1 MKKIIKISAL
11 LILIVFSYQ
20 CKETGESVKED
31 VVPTAKV
38 KKTSTLNATSVE
50 EVKALDDEAKRQ
62 LGQNIGTQAYI
73 YGFPIVREML
83 FRNKVSDMV
92 VKAKKANKPFYSK
105 NTEDGVNINELVHVR
120 VLTNHF
126 MNTGVTPN
134 VDTQYSPAF
143 IDVSEGPLVITVPKV
158 NRYYSVQ
165 MTDAYLENFHY
176 LGGNNKEDYQGNYML
191 VKPNWKG
198 EKPATI
204 SKVIEMPTDIGFIA
218 LRILNTT
225 EKGDTEKV
233 VAIQDQF
240 KLQSLN
246 SFLGKGKDNF
256 PLLAKEKMPKGIEF
270 YNSMLKYVKAYP
282 DLKNDKHFWFLMKQL
297 GIDKNENIDFND
309 ADPNIKKGLLE
320 AIPKAKEI
328 LSWKARTRGF
338 RSKNNWNI
346 DLVGGSYDGDVMARA
361 EGAAQGLVVHDA
373 NQCLYFHTYY
383 DQEGS
388 PLLGG
393 NTYTITFNKNQLHQA
408 KAFWSIV
415 AYDPE
420 YNLVPRGDLH
430 YAVSDRSE
438 GLQYNEDGSLTI
450 YLQSEEPEGKKNN
463 WVPIPKEG
471 IFKLNFRNYIPK
483 ETLLNPNT
491 VEDYLPNVVRN
502 KNKIKL

>member
-11 LILIVFSYQ
+11 LILIMFSYQ
-20 CKETGESVKED
+20 CKQTGESEKED

-38 KKTSTLNATSVE
+38 KKTLTLNATSVE

-73 YGFPIVREML
+73 YSIPIVREML
-83 FRNKVSDMV
+83 FRNRFSTMV
-92 VKAKKANKPFYSK
+92 ANAKKANKPIFSE
-105 NTEDGVNINELVHVR
+105 NGNDGVNINELVHLR
-120 VLTNHF
+120 ILTNHYLE
-126 MNTGVTPN
+126 TGVTPN

-143 IDVSEGPLVITVPKV
+143 IDVSKGPIVITVPKV
-158 NRYYSVQ
+158 DRYYSVQ

-198 EKPATI
+198 EKPSSV
-204 SKVIEMPTDIGFIA
+204 SKIIEMPTDIGFIV

-225 EKGDTEKV
+225 EKGDTQKV

-240 KLQSLN
+240 RLQSLN
-246 SFLGKGKDNF
+246 SFLGKGKDNY
-256 PLLAKEKMPKGIEF
+256 PVLAKEKMPKGIEF
-270 YNSMLKYVKAYP
+270 YNSMLKYVRAYP
-282 DLKNDKHFWFLMKQL
+282 DLKNEAHFWFLMKQI
-297 GIDKNENIDFND
+297 GIDKNENVDFND
-309 ADPNIKKGLLE
+309 ADPAMKKGLLQ

-328 LSWKARTRGF
+328 LSWKARSRGYK
-338 RSKNNWNI
+338 SKNNWNI
-346 DLVGGSYDGDVMARA
+346 DFIGGSYNGDIMARA
-361 EGAAQGLVVHDA
+361 EGAVQGFVVHDA

-383 DQEGS
+383 DREGN

-393 NTYTITFNKNQLHQA
+393 NTYTITFNKDQLHQA
-408 KAFWSIV
+408 DAFWSIV

-420 YNLVPRGDLH
+420 YNLVPRKDLH

-483 ETLLNPNT
+483 ETLLNPKT
-491 VEDYLPNVVRN
+491 VENYLPAVE
-502 KNKIKL
+502 KNNDKIKL